1 MRDFTIA
8 RKYAQ
13 SLFSKVK
20 EKGLQQEDIGRQIS
34 DILKIM
40 TEEMTHFLIHP
51 VISLSEKI
59 KVLDN
64 LFPKMDKLLFDFLKL
79 LISAKRIGLLKLIQ
93 SIYDDLLCESK
104 NVRKIIV
111 ETAFEISSAQQQFLV
126 EGLKKR
132 FGSEVLVN
140 YVLCPEL
147 ISGIIIKSDEFVL
160 DNSIKSRLRQLK
172 QNYSEKLLT

>member
-1 MRDFTIA
+1 MNDFTVA

-13 SLFSKVK
+13 SLFSKAK
-20 EKGLQQEDIGRQIS
+20 EKGFQQEDIGRQIS
-34 DILKIM
+34 EMLQIM
-40 TEEMTHFLIHP
+40 TDEMTRFLVHP

-64 LFPKMDKLLFDFLKL
+64 LFPKMDKLFSDFLKL
-79 LISAKRIGLLKLIQ
+79 LISARRIGLLKLIQ
-93 SIYDDLLCESK
+93 SIYDDLLCEAK
-104 NVRKIIV
+104 KVRKIIV
-111 ETAFEISSAQQQFLV
+111 ETAFEISAAQQKILV

-147 ISGIIIKSDEFVL
+147 ISGIVVRSDEFVL

>member
-1 MRDFTIA
+1 MKDFTVA

-13 SLFSKVK
+13 SLFSKAK
-20 EKGLQQEDIGRQIS
+20 EKGLQTEDIGRQIS
-34 DILKIM
+34 DILKTM
-40 TEEMTHFLIHP
+40 TEEMIHFLIHP
-51 VISLSEKI
+51 VIPLSEKI

-64 LFPKMDKLLFDFLKL
+64 LFPTMDKLLFDFLKL
-79 LISAKRIGLLKLIQ
+79 LISAKRICLLKLIQ
-93 SIYDDLLCESK
+93 AIYDDLLCESK
-104 NVRKIIV
+104 KVRKIIV
-111 ETAFEISSAQQQFLV
+111 ETAFEVSSSQQQILA